1 MTGST
6 AESGAGTQS
15 AGRVAS
21 HAWPLIADSVRQ
33 YLHQSK
39 RGSTTDAVTDALREA
54 ILDGVIPPS
63 TWLREE
69 DLANALQVSRTPVR
83 ESLRR
88 LSDEHLV
95 SRTANRGSVVQP
107 MTIDDV
113 FSVYLIRGALEGL
126 AVYTVTSRPPDG
138 LLDRLLQI
146 QRAAVKCSKNGDTV
160 EGNKLNLEFH
170 RVIRHATAN
179 AYLVRF
185 LDQVENMVRRS
196 GVSTYADPERVRK
209 NLEEHQAI
217 IEAIASGDPDL
228 AQDAVTEHMRKA
240 REARVKALMGPAP
253 RTRRR
258 PQAAG
263 PHD

>member
-1 MTGST
+1 MST
-6 AESGAGTQS
+6 ESGPHYPSTN
-15 AGRVAS
+15 RVDDS
-21 HAWPLIADSVRQ
+21 AWPLIAESVRQ
-33 YLHQSK
+33 YLHKSK

-54 ILDGVIPPS
+54 ILDGVIAPS

-69 DLANALQVSRTPVR
+69 DLASALAVSRTPVR

-88 LSDEHLV
+88 LADEHLV
-95 SRTANRGSVVQP
+95 SRIANRGSVVQP

-113 FSVYLIRGALEGL
+113 FSIYLIRSALEGL
-126 AVYTVTSRPPDG
+126 AVFTVTSRPPDG

-146 QRAAVKCSKNGDTV
+146 QRAAAECAENGDTV
-160 EGNKLNLEFH
+160 GGNKLNLEFH
-170 RVIRHATAN
+170 RAIRRATAN

-196 GVSTYADPERVRK
+196 GVSTYADPDRVRK

-217 IEAIASGDPDL
+217 IEAMASGDPDL

-240 REARVKALMGPAP
+240 REARIKALIIPSP
-253 RTRRR
+253 RPGR
-258 PQAAG
+258 PDVS
-263 PHD
+263 HD